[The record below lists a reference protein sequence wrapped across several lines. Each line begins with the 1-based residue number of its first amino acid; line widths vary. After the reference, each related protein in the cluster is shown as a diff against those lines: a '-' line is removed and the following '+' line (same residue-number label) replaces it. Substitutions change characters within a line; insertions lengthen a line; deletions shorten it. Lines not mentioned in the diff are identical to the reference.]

1 MLESVIDWDYH
12 LFSLINGSGPGIIDH
27 FMILLS
33 DKYIWIPLYLWI
45 IYKLTER
52 FEHRILWV
60 LIPMVLAIAM
70 SDQITS
76 SFMKPFFERLRPCR
90 DPMLSDSVIIVS
102 RCGGKFGFASS
113 HAANTMALASLC
125 WLYFRNRFTWVL
137 FGWAILVGLS
147 RIYLGV
153 HFPGDV
159 VVGGLVGIIASVICY
174 ILMKSIFSILFKNQS
189 L

>member
-1 MLESVIDWDYH
+1 MLESVIDWDYQ
-12 LFSLINGSGPGIIDH
+12 LFSLINGSGPGIVDQL
-27 FMILLS
+27 MILLS

-45 IYKLTER
+45 IYQLTER
-52 FEHRILWV
+52 YEHRILWV
-60 LIPMVLAIAM
+60 LLPIVLAIAM

-113 HAANTMALASLC
+113 HAANTMALTSFC
-125 WLYFRNRFTWVL
+125 WLYFRNRFALVL
-137 FGWAILVGLS
+137 IGWAILVGLS
-147 RIYLGV
+147 RVYLGV

-159 VVGGLVGIIASVICY
+159 IVGGLVGIIVSVTCY
-174 ILMKSIFSILFKNQS
+174 ALLKSVFPMLFKTQS